1 MPTIMR
7 NSPNVSNTGLPVLAT
22 GMIPVPAST
31 IPVAANNSNPV
42 PTYNNVHQNRYLD
55 ERVPHTDQ
63 IMHATVGDR

>member
-55 ERVPHTDQ
+55 
-63 IMHATVGDR
+63 